1 MIRVGEKRL
10 GCVFAVFAGFFALTL
25 DTTLHAAPQNGRV
38 VEGAGSIER
47 SGTHT
52 DIRQHS
58 DFLATR
64 WNSFNIAAHESVQ
77 AHQPNSTSRLL
88 IRVDGGGA
96 TNIAGNYS
104 SNGITILENQNGV
117 QFSRG
122 AIVNVG
128 GLLATS
134 SRITGVAGNNWQLN
148 GIGGAVVNHGKIVA
162 GAGGVVL
169 AAVRVQNTGDITA
182 KGGDVALGA
191 GSSFTVDFAGS
202 MVGFEVSQA
211 ASGAS
216 LATTGKIESRGG
228 IVSLSAREAQAV
240 RANVVSVGGVVKATK
255 LERRGGV
262 VYLSGGDEGIAEV
275 SGDVQADEKVQA
287 TGEYIVVKDGAL
299 LKAPKILVGGDFQGK
314 GDVPTAQRT
323 LVEAGAQLNAGQN
336 GRIIVWADETT
347 WFDGDIIAPEGFAE
361 VSGKKVLASVNLA
374 GIDMG
379 EFGELL
385 LDPEHI
391 NITSSSFFINAQATG
406 DVFANTPVPGGG
418 PTLWLDVA
426 SVNRFKGNLSLEAN
440 TSLAVGFGAAIN
452 KPVGNLTL
460 IAGVDMR
467 ISSSINNGANTLT
480 LIAGKRDS
488 VGQILSFSG
497 THTLTARTLI
507 MNRRGGAFGAN
518 GKFRFNVQTLRLNTP
533 ADQTVHSWMIG
544 ANRSLIL
551 TSTGGTITVAN
562 HISLGSGNITLIAAG
577 NLVVG
582 GNIDNGANTLS
593 LTAGTNGSGKII
605 RSGLR
610 HLRARNVILTQ
621 TGAFDTTP
629 LIFSADT
636 LTLTTR
642 AAQTVLDWMVADNR
656 NLSLTSNAA
665 ITINRNI
672 SIGSGKLSLTSNAA
686 ITINR
691 HISIGS
697 GKLTL
702 NGKGGIVLG
711 GSIILTASEVEL
723 TGAINTA
730 ILGNRNLTITASNFV
745 LLNDDINLGNTGTT
759 TNVLILRGDTGGVRG
774 VGKPKLTAAAVNLI
788 QNNAFGRNSMFE
800 FSNLIRGLVLTT
812 GASQTVENW
821 MTASNRALA
830 LNSPGTIMIGGDINT
845 GSGGLTLNGQD
856 IALFA
861 TTSLNGN
868 NIEIIGPINGRHS
881 LFVTAWS
888 KLTINDDINL
898 TQGVLN
904 LSAGAKIVGVGKP
917 ELAASVVI
925 LAQGEK
931 FSSSAPFTFAALGV
945 EAFHGVTLLEL
956 KTGAQQKVHGWM
968 IAEGRNLSLT
978 STGGAIIIGRN
989 IAMGAGDII
998 LNGNQGINLEGT
1010 APIAL
1015 SGANISLA
1023 GLLSAE
1029 NLALSITAASNLTLN
1044 GFIVGASNLTLTG
1057 NKIVIGNDITL
1068 SGVSVALTGAID
1080 ESGTKGNDDLTLR
1093 ATGRLTINSHINLG
1107 TGVLRLKVGE
1117 RISVPNSDTNITAT
1131 AAMIEF
1137 SHSGV
1142 TDQVIGFTADG
1153 IATLGNVNFLTTVTY
1168 TFLNAAKAGG
1178 EVDCELG
1185 AGACLLTTQNNAP
1198 LTTDDGSLASDVS
1211 ITIDIGT
1218 GALTFGG
1225 SAPITITAPI
1235 VIITAGTIDIGNR
1248 ALKITATGGH
1258 LTLNTNIVGI
1268 GSGNVNLISESGNLI
1283 LGAGVQFTLSTRP
1296 VVLTAGGTFVFQ
1308 SADETPASNIMAST
1322 IKLSGPNLPAMMPSA
1337 TVITFSP
1344 TPSGE
1349 TSGTIPSWFSNGVD
1363 PAAAT
1368 DCASQP
1374 IICLIKRTN
1383 ESLKITVTTLAPTTS
1398 LTINIGDGTLTFAGT
1413 GLITLKSPS
1422 VSISAGMIDLKGR
1435 DLTIIANGDALT
1447 LTLGADI
1454 ANGRVVTIGAVSK
1467 GLVFSIAS
1475 ARALAAESI
1484 LFLSNGP
1491 IAVGQA
1497 LSLNARDALTLSS
1510 GLTGNGDLTLGTG
1523 SATMIRLI
1531 APTPIDILAHGT
1543 LAVNG
1548 AMLTNLMANGVA
1560 SGLSGVALRAAG
1572 DSGRVELNSDI
1583 DIRLLDGQTAGE
1595 LTIISSGT
1603 VVLGGAARTIKH
1615 MGAITLTGSLTTAA
1629 NTALTMT
1636 AAGDITLNSN
1646 IDLGSGALVLTA
1658 GQGAGTGNIMNGG
1671 GARTLTASTVSL
1683 RQDGTF
1689 VADLLVI
1696 ASDDLTLRT
1705 AAAQTVHI
1713 WMVGMNRTLSLTAS
1727 GEITIGGEINVGSG
1741 DLTLTSTGAGARIT
1755 LSTANVF
1762 LEGAAVSLTGVIDRS
1777 GSGTTGG
1784 LSVVASSVLTLNSN
1798 INAGTGFLNLS
1809 GESAVLGSATTS
1821 LTGGSFVNIPSLSRV
1836 SGTADLTIAASGR
1849 LTIFGNINIGAGALV
1864 LNGTNILLRGGGGAR
1879 TLAGGSVELTGNL
1892 NSRGSGG
1899 GGTSANNI
1907 IITAASGDITIN
1919 GDITA
1924 AGNDGV
1930 DEAQPGGRGGDLTL
1944 TATSGD
1950 ITINGDI
1957 RANGGAE
1964 GDSTDGSQSGNG
1976 GDGGVIIIEGVHV
1989 LVGLINSRGKSEG
2002 ADGRIMITATG
2013 GDLTLKG
2020 NMDVDGGQIHLTAQ
2034 GTGAILNDGTTFQVL
2049 MLTAGEINLTQ
2060 MGAFAADDFLAF
2072 PRNRGRGNS
2081 ILTLR
2086 TSTAQIV
2093 HSWMIGDEFNL
2104 VLISTMAIT
2113 LEQDFTTNRDI
2124 TLNGSA
2130 IVLMGNRSLAG
2141 RTITLTG
2148 AVDENDNLTHDNLT
2162 LTASR
2167 DLNLMSNINVGSGT
2181 LILISGEGGTGNLI
2195 PRAITLTAS
2204 TLSLTQDN
2212 LFDTSAPYI
2221 LAPTISQLNLTT
2233 NKTSAQTLK
2242 GWMLAENR
2250 GLSLTAA
2257 SQITI
2262 GVNVDIGD
2270 GNLALSAAL
2279 IMVGGGGEIA
2289 ANQIMIDGNLSSA
2302 VALTLTARENA
2313 VGALTFGANT
2323 MEVSATGQDLTLTAN
2338 GAAASIVFSAGSLT
2352 LNGVNINLTGMIN
2365 ESANNRNLTLTS
2377 TGTITFNSG
2386 IDLGAGDLSIRTLM
2400 ISTPVDIRITASPIH
2415 IEFTSEDIAIA
2426 SQGYVGGVIRATFSE
2441 TPVYVFALVGCDTV
2455 IVCKIGNGTKA
2466 IENVN
2471 PDLEASESITIDV
2484 GSNALGFGGRGT
2496 INITAPKIMITAG
2509 TINIGARTLTIT
2521 ANGGTLTLNGAIN
2534 GSGNVGLV
2542 AAENLVIMKDIALG
2556 AGALTLTAGAGM
2568 IGDISNGGGTTAPT
2582 LTAAT
2587 VSLTQ
2592 DGAFADNLFEIASA
2606 TASLTLTTTAASTDQ
2621 TVYGWMVG
2629 MNRALSLTTTG
2640 EITITTDIDTGT
2652 RNLTLNGTRLV
2663 FSGIAARELAGA
2675 DIALTGAV
2683 DEDNLSLII
2692 AATGDITINSDIDL
2706 GAGGDLTLTGTTTRL
2721 TGGPTLTARNIN
2733 LNAVMAAGQSLTLTA
2748 AQTITFDGDINL
2760 GAGAGGGAL
2769 MLSAGSRTA
2778 LAGTTEITAISASLK
2793 LSHTGITSENDI
2805 TAIKDSSITF
2815 ADGLVPSYA
2824 FFFLQCLQLDDCIIT
2839 GTGSTTVS
2847 DDLNASRSITITITG
2862 DGAVLNFVGSGE
2874 ITLTAPTI
2882 SITVASINL
2891 DGRILRLVHSS
2902 GAAITINA
2910 NINNATQII
2919 ATGGTLS
2926 LVGARTISGTM
2937 IAITAGLLQ
2946 TVNSSGTPTS
2956 HNLTINMTSGLTIAT
2971 DINVGSGRL
2980 TLTAGSGDISNG
2992 SATRTLTAGSVSLTQ
3007 TGAFADNLF
3016 SIASATLLTLTT
3028 STAQT
3033 LHGWMA
3039 GTNRTLS
3046 LTASGDITIGGIVNV
3061 GNGNLTLVATGSN
3074 IVLGAPTTITGAAIT
3089 FFNSVDGTTNNRAL
3103 AITAAGDITIND
3115 RINLG
3120 TGNLTLDSDTNIV
3133 LGGVLTLTGGDVML
3147 TGAINASANDYNFTI
3162 TASGDITLNSDIN
3175 LDTGTLTLIAGMGG
3189 TGNIADGAGMP
3200 TLTASTVNFTQ
3211 DGAFDGTAL
3220 FTFAASVGALNLTT
3234 GAAQTVH
3241 DWMDF
3246 AGRDLSLT
3254 STGNE
3259 IMIGRDI
3266 DTGAGNLTLS
3276 GGTLT
3281 LSGGART
3288 LSGADIELTGAL
3300 TAPGLALII
3309 TAAGNITINDNIS
3322 LGAGALTLT
3331 AGTSDTGN
3339 ILSDADIETLTAST
3353 VSFMQAGAFGDTA
3366 LFTFATP
3373 TLELETAAAQTVYD
3387 WMDDAGRDLSLTS
3400 TDEITIGRD
3409 IATGGG
3415 NLTLNG
3421 GTLTLS
3427 GGART
3432 LSGAD
3437 IELTGALTAP
3447 GLALIITATGD
3458 ITIND
3463 NIGLGAGALTL
3474 TAGADIGNGGGTTAP
3489 TLTAATV
3496 SLMQAGAFGD
3506 TARFMFAPSVGAL
3519 TLTTGDAQTV
3529 HHDWMVLSGRDL
3541 SLTSNGNAIMIGRN
3555 IEIGTGD
3562 LTLSGTAL
3570 TLTGG
3575 ARILSGANI
3584 SLTGATTNA
3593 AALTLT
3599 ATTKLTLNGNIDTGA
3614 GNLTLNLGSA
3624 VADLSGSLE
3633 LSGNLVTITGE
3644 RGIMATGDLTIS
3656 ALGNLVVNTDINVG
3670 TNTLRLLAGRADG
3683 NSAGETGDIVFM
3695 PATLVL
3701 QAANFELT
3709 QDGALFPNTRPAV
3722 FRDEDG
3728 MGIPTQGHPENINAI
3743 YDGDLNQQNVPWAR
3757 FLIPTSLLFDQVD
3770 SAGNLVIMPGP
3781 YLRNGIIEA
3790 RVDIVINAGETG
3802 TVTFAADIPTD
3813 LTLMANEIT
3822 ITAEAIN
3829 IGAHR
3834 TLTITAEGGT
3844 LMLNVGAITAEELS
3858 LSAATIEGLSSSL
3871 ALNVPTVSLELTGA
3885 DPFTARPFV
3894 ATSTIGTLNITTRA
3908 PQRYRG
3914 WMAPPAGSGRNLSI
3928 KTMGVLTLRSASIN
3942 LGAGNL
3948 TLNGATITF
3957 TNPAGLMIMAGAVE
3971 LTGAINQAASHLAL
3985 RVMATGDITL
3995 NSNINTG
4002 TGLLRLSTTGSI
4014 GNGGAARTIM
4024 SSTLFLRQS
4033 GAFGADLFDPASR
4046 TSGRVNLRV
4055 LAAVDQMVHP
4065 WMAGLGNGDF
4075 SLKGARGAVMTS
4087 ITTTAAL
4094 TRSAGTVT
4102 LRANTIT
4109 LGAAL
4114 TGTAV
4119 SLRADTIV
4127 GDGNNLVAIH
4137 ATAGDITAMDIAGTG
4152 RPTLATSVT
4161 AFSLTQGSAFE
4172 LNTLPFTFVGANITE
4187 AVTLSTRSS
4196 QRYRGWMTLLNRT
4209 VSLTTTGAL
4218 RVTFADI
4225 NVGTGNLTLSATGGI
4240 TFTNAA
4246 GLTLTATD
4254 VSLTGAVSS
4263 TNRQLTVAATG
4274 VIALNGNITTGTGNI
4289 TLTAPGATGITLGG
4303 DVVLRGN
4310 AVTLTGAVNGA
4321 TGDHSLRIEA
4331 EDNITLGGNI
4341 DLGMG
4346 KLNLRAGNDGTGNIL
4361 SGGVPR
4367 EIMSGDLFLRQA
4379 GAFTDTLF
4387 TTGSRASSRVNLR
4400 VLTAVDQMVHPW
4412 MAGLGNGDFSLKGAR
4427 GAVMTSITTTAA
4439 LTRSAGMVTLRA
4451 NTITLGAALTGT
4463 AVSLRADTI
4472 VGDGDNLVAIHATAG
4487 DITATGAN
4495 GTGRPVLDG
4504 GVRAF
4509 SLTQNSAFERVTLPF
4524 TFVGTDLT
4532 EAITLS
4538 TSSAQTYR
4546 GWMRGN
4552 ATTAASN
4559 VMSTGVITITRDTII
4574 TGTGNLT
4581 LSADGGIRFTNA
4593 AGLTIRAGEVVLTGV
4608 ISAANLSLTIMAQ
4621 ANILVGSIN
4630 LGTGRLD
4637 LQAGLASDATGA
4649 ITFAAGSTIAARR
4662 VRLAQDEQFVMA
4674 SNENGLAETFVLPT
4688 GIRPEGVFFSQT
4700 TLPTTQS
4707 WIDIRLFSDVAFV
4720 IDTPD
4725 TAINI
4730 PTSMNSLI
4738 SITLNAGDAALTF
4751 FDPGGSNAPITLIA
4765 PIVTITAGSI
4775 NLAGRALTIIATK
4788 DALTLNVGATI
4799 TSTASLFLRGDTIVG
4814 LGSDITFN
4822 VPTLGLTLT
4831 GAERSFDVPPFAAE
4845 SDIGTLN
4852 ITTRA
4857 PLTYRGWMAPAA
4869 GSNRNLIL
4877 LSTTGALTFTLASIN
4892 LGAGNLT
4899 LTSAVGADI
4908 NFTHPAGL
4916 TITVGNLTLTSAVS
4930 STNLPLIVEA
4940 SRVITLNSNI
4950 TTGTGGLALSGAS
4963 IVLGGDV
4970 VRLTSGAVSLTGAI
4984 NEMANNRILRVI
4996 ATGNITLNSNITLST
5011 GVLSLTTT
5019 GSIGN
5024 GGSAPGELPEL
5035 TASTVSLTQAE
5046 EFAAA
5051 AVFGFTDTSSLT
5063 LSRTGGRQT
5072 IHPWMQSALTG
5083 GSITITAPGALIVEG
5098 ALDFGANNIILT
5110 SGRRVRIGADIATT
5124 GNIILTGVA
5133 SLSAIRFENG
5143 ARVVMGTNITLNG
5156 SARIFTLTTDPA
5168 RNGGSVTLTATSGI
5182 LRLNGDIDTGT
5193 NNLSLTGATI
5203 QIGRRGADTLIV
5215 LSGGDIA
5222 LTSASGIQIGR
5233 FTGAGD
5239 FRVNNSVANLT
5250 VNAQGT
5256 LTIAANITVDST
5268 ATSGGDIRLLT
5279 GGSIN
5284 FGAAARTITGTT
5296 IRLRG
5301 AATGTADLTLTARG
5315 LLRINS
5321 NINLTSGT
5329 NPTLTLMSTEGAV
5342 RVLADISTTGNMTLS
5357 GATEINLN
5365 GGVAAGEAKTLS
5377 GAIITLTGDARSNR
5391 ALTITASGTL
5401 TINNDITLTGSGL
5414 TLALSGAG
5422 AIVGTERPRLTAST
5436 VSLTQE
5442 AAFTADDIGRGPFR
5456 LTAGSLV
5463 LNTGAAQDVHNWM
5476 ISSSR
5481 NVTLTSALQVRVGAD
5496 IGADVPSRNLG
5507 TRSLTLISTGADIRI
5522 EADITTTGNITLNGN
5537 TGIDLSGGARTISGA
5552 AITLM
5557 IEGQGVAASDANVT
5571 ITASG
5576 ILTINNNIDIGTN
5589 ALTLTSGA
5597 GAIGNGG
5604 TATVLTASTVS
5615 LRQVAAFGD
5624 VPQLT
5629 FGGDTGSLV
5638 FTTDATQVVHDWMIA
5653 SGRNLTVIVRTS
5665 RAVRVSAEIVASG
5678 GGARDLGAG
5687 SLTLTSGGK
5696 VRIGADITTTGNIIL
5711 TGVASSDQPAIR
5723 FENGAREVR
5732 GGNIRLNGS
5741 AGVLTSTTEP
5751 ARNGGSV
5758 TLNASGILTLTDN
5771 IATGTNNLTL
5781 TGATIQIA
5789 RAAGM
5794 PANTR
5799 IVLRG
5804 QDITLTSASG
5814 IQIGRITRGGV
5825 FLMNNSVANFTVNAQ
5840 GTLRIAA
5847 DIMAADDTRSGGDIR
5862 LVGRDV
5868 TTPIAFTDERTIT
5881 GRDITLRGAATGTAN
5896 LTLTAS
5902 GTLTI
5907 NSNIDLTGDDLTLA
5921 LSGAGAIV
5929 GTDRPTLTASTVSL
5943 MQDAA
5948 FAARRLFT
5956 FANAISSLELTTEAA
5971 QDVHNWMI
5979 VANRNLTVTS
5989 SDRVRVAGAIGAG
6002 LGGRDLGDGD
6012 ITLRSGTV
6020 VRILADISTG
6030 GNITLSGGTGGIN
6043 LNGTDALLSG
6053 AIVTLTGNARG
6064 NRDLTI
6070 TAGGRLTI
6078 NNNIDIGTGTLT
6090 LTATDLADTSV
6101 DLMAGDHI
6109 FDPIRACDGSTTP
6122 SCTTNTP

>member
-1 MIRVGEKRL
+1 MYVEKRL
-10 GCVFAVFAGFFALTL
+10 GRVFAVFVGFFALTL
-25 DTTLHAAPQNGRV
+25 GTTPHAAPQNGRV

-77 AHQPNSTSRLL
+77 AHQPNSSSRLL

-134 SRITGVAGNNWQLN
+134 SRISGADGAHWQLN
-148 GIGGAVVNHGKIVA
+148 GTGGAVINNGAIVA
-162 GAGGVVL
+162 GVGGVVL
-169 AAVRVQNTGDITA
+169 AAVKVQNTGDITS
-182 KGGDVALGA
+182 KGGDVMLGA

-202 MVGFEVSQA
+202 MVGFEITKA

-216 LATTGKIESRGG
+216 LATTGKIESQGG

-240 RANVVSVGGVVKATK
+240 RTNVVSVGGVVKATRM
-255 LERRGGV
+255 ERRGGV

-275 SGDVQADEKVQA
+275 SGDVSASKKVQT
-287 TGEYIVVKDGAL
+287 TGEYVVVKEGAL
-299 LKAPKILVGGDFQGK
+299 LKAPEILVGGDFQGK

-323 LVEAGAQLNAGQN
+323 LVEAGALLDAGAK
-336 GRIIVWADETT
+336 GRVIVWADETT

-391 NITSSSFFINAQATG
+391 NITSSSFFINAQVTG

-507 MNRRGGAFGAN
+507 INKRGGAFGTN
-518 GKFRFNVQTLRLNTP
+518 GKFRFDVQTLRLNTP
-533 ADQTVHSWMIG
+533 ANQTVQGWMIG
-544 ANRSLIL
+544 ANHNLIL
-551 TSTGGTITVAN
+551 TSTSGTITVAN
-562 HISLGSGNITLIAAG
+562 HISLRSRNLTLVAAG
-577 NLVVG
+577 NLIVLA
-582 GNIDNGANTLS
+582 NINNGANTLS
-593 LTAGTNGSGKII
+593 LIAGAGGAGKII
-605 RSGLR
+605 GSVFGRRLT
-610 HLRARNVILTQ
+610 ARNVILTQ
-621 TGAFDTTP
+621 TDAFGTNAPFT
-629 LIFSADT
+629 FSANT

-665 ITINRNI
+665 ITLNRNI
-672 SIGSGKLSLTSNAA
+672 SIGSGNLKLTSNVA
-686 ITINR
+686 ITLNR
-691 HISIGS
+691 HITIGS

-702 NGKGGIVLG
+702 IGRGGIVLG

-745 LLNDDINLGNTGTT
+745 LLHDDINLGNTGTT

-821 MTASNRALA
+821 MTAVNRALA
-830 LNSPGTIMIGGDINT
+830 LNSRGTITIGGDINT

-868 NIEIIGPINGRHS
+868 NIEILGPINGRHS

-904 LSAGAKIVGVGKP
+904 LSAGAKIAGVGKP

-945 EAFHGVTLLEL
+945 EAFRGVTLLEL

-968 IAEGRNLSLT
+968 IVEGRNLSLT

-1023 GLLSAE
+1023 GLLNAE
-1029 NLALSITAASNLTLN
+1029 NRALSITAASNLTLN
-1044 GFIVGASNLTLTG
+1044 GFIVGASNLNLTG
-1057 NKIVIGNDITL
+1057 NKIVLGGDIAL

-1093 ATGRLTINSHINLG
+1093 ATGRLTLNSHINLG

-1153 IATLGNVNFLTTVTY
+1153 IATLGNVNFLATVTY

-1178 EVDCELG
+1178 GVDCELDGRACMLGTG
-1185 AGACLLTTQNNAP
+1185 ADMN

-1225 SAPITITAPI
+1225 DDDITITAPT
-1235 VIITAGTIDIGNR
+1235 VIITAGIIDIGAR
-1248 ALKITATGGH
+1248 TLTITATGGH
-1258 LTLNTNIVGI
+1258 LTLNTNIVGT

-1283 LGAGVQFTLSTRP
+1283 LGAGVQFTLATSP
-1296 VVLTAGGTFVFQ
+1296 LVLEAGGMFVFQ

-1322 IKLSGPNLPAMMPSA
+1322 IKLSGPNLPAIMPSA

-1344 TPSGE
+1344 QPSGE

-1363 PAAAT
+1363 PAAAR
-1368 DCASQP
+1368 DCAGQP
-1374 IICLIKRTN
+1374 IICLIQRTN
-1383 ESLKITVTTLAPTTS
+1383 ESLKIKGTTLAPTTS
-1398 LTINIGDGTLTFAGT
+1398 LTINIGDGTLTFGGT

-1435 DLTIIANGDALT
+1435 DLTIIADGSALT

-1475 ARALAAESI
+1475 ARAVAAESI

-1491 IAVGQA
+1491 IAVGAA

-1523 SATMIRLI
+1523 SAAVIRLI

-1548 AMLTNLMANGVA
+1548 AMLTNLMANGAA

-1572 DSGRVELNSDI
+1572 DRGRVELNSDI

-1595 LTIISSGT
+1595 LTISSSGM

-1615 MGAITLTGSLTTAA
+1615 AGAITLTGSLTTTA

-1658 GQGAGTGNIMNGG
+1658 GQDAGTGDIMNGG

-1689 VADLLVI
+1689 AAGLLVI

-1705 AAAQTVHI
+1705 AAAQTVQD
-1713 WMVGMNRTLSLTAS
+1713 WMVASGRTLSLTAS
-1727 GEITIGGEINVGSG
+1727 GDITIGGDVDAGGG
-1741 DLTLTSTGAGARIT
+1741 DLTFDGTAIVLGAGLTLTGGAVELSGAIAGTNGLTIDASGDITLNDNIATGDAELTLDSATRINLGAAITLTGGAIMLTGAIDESSSGDDGLTIT
-1755 LSTANVF
+1755 A
-1762 LEGAAVSLTGVIDRS
+1762 S
-1777 GSGTTGG
+1777 GN
-1784 LSVVASSVLTLNSN
+1784 LTLNDD
-1798 INAGTGFLNLS
+1798 IDLGAGTL
-1809 GESAVLGSATTS
+1809 
-1821 LTGGSFVNIPSLSRV
+1821 
-1836 SGTADLTIAASGR
+1836 D
-1849 LTIFGNINIGAGALV
+1849 
-1864 LNGTNILLRGGGGAR
+1864 LNGTNIFLRGSGGAR
-1879 TLAGGSVELTGNL
+1879 TLAGGSVELTGHL
-1892 NSRGSGG
+1892 DSRVEGNGA
-1899 GGTSANNI
+1899 SANNI
-1907 IITAASGDITIN
+1907 IIRAASGDITIN

-1924 AGNDGV
+1924 KGSDGV
-1930 DEAQPGGRGGDLTL
+1930 GEAQPGGRGGDLTL
-1944 TATSGD
+1944 TATSGN
-1950 ITINGDI
+1950 ITINGEM
-1957 RANGGAE
+1957 RASGGAG
-1964 GDSTDGSQSGNG
+1964 GDSTDASQSGDG
-1976 GDGGVIIIEGVHV
+1976 GDGGVIIIEGVNV
-1989 LVGLINSRGKSEG
+1989 LVGLINSRGRSAGAFDIDSSGSSGSAG

-2020 NMDVDGGQIHLTAQ
+2020 NMDVDGGQIHLTVQ
-2034 GTGAILNDGTTFQVL
+2034 GAGAILNDGTTFQVL
-2049 MLTAGEINLTQ
+2049 RLTAGEINLTQ
-2060 MGAFAADDFLAF
+2060 MVAFAADDLLAF
-2072 PRNRGRGNS
+2072 PRDRGDN
-2081 ILTLR
+2081 ILTIR
-2086 TSTAQIV
+2086 TSAAQIV
-2093 HSWMIGDEFNL
+2093 HSWMIGNEFSL

-2124 TLNGSA
+2124 TLDGSA
-2130 IVLMGNRSLAG
+2130 IVLMGSRSLMG

-2167 DLNLMSNINVGSGT
+2167 SLNLMSDINVGSGT

-2204 TLSLTQDN
+2204 TLSLKQDS
-2212 LFDTSAPYI
+2212 LFGDNPPYT
-2221 LAPTISQLNLTT
+2221 LAAGIEQLNLTT
-2233 NKTSAQTLK
+2233 NKTAAQTLK
-2242 GWMLAENR
+2242 GWMLVEDR
-2250 GLSLTAA
+2250 SLSLTAA
-2257 SQITI
+2257 DQITI
-2262 GVNVDIGD
+2262 GVNVDIGN

-2302 VALTLTARENA
+2302 AALTLTARKNA
-2313 VGALTFGANT
+2313 AGALTFGANT
-2323 MEVSATGQDLTLTAN
+2323 AEVSAAGQDLTLTAN
-2338 GAAASIVFSAGSLT
+2338 GGSEASIVFSAGSLT
-2352 LNGVNINLTGMIN
+2352 LNGVNINLTGMID

-2377 TGTITFNSG
+2377 SGTITFNSG
-2386 IDLGAGDLSIRTLM
+2386 INLGTGDLSMSALM
-2400 ISTPVDIRITASPIH
+2400 ISTPVDIQITASPIH
-2415 IEFTSEDIAIA
+2415 IEFTSEDITIA

-2441 TPVYVFALVGCDTV
+2441 TPVYVFALVSCDTAT
-2455 IVCKIGNGTKA
+2455 VCTIGDGTKA
-2466 IENVN
+2466 IGNVN

-2521 ANGGTLTLNGAIN
+2521 ANGGTLTLNGVIN
-2534 GSGNVGLV
+2534 GSGIVALS

-2568 IGDISNGGGTTAPT
+2568 TGDIGNGGGTTAPT

-2606 TASLTLTTTAASTDQ
+2606 TSLTLTTSTDQ
-2621 TVYGWMVG
+2621 TVHGWMVG
-2629 MNRALSLTTTG
+2629 TNRALSLTTTG
-2640 EITITTDIDTGT
+2640 EITIGRDIATGT
-2652 RNLTLNGTRLV
+2652 SSLTLDGGTLTL
-2663 FSGIAARELAGA
+2663 SGAARILSGA
-2675 DIALTGAV
+2675 DIALTGALTAN
-2683 DEDNLSLII
+2683 DLALTIT
-2692 AATGDITINSDIDL
+2692 ATGEITINSDINL

-2733 LNAVMAAGQSLTLTA
+2733 LNAVMAAGQNLTLAA

-2778 LAGTTEITAISASLK
+2778 LAGTTKITAISASLK
-2793 LSHTGITSENDI
+2793 LSHTSITSENDI
-2805 TAIKDSSITF
+2805 TAINDSSITF

-2824 FFFLQCLQLDDCIIT
+2824 FFFLQCPRLDDCIIT

-2862 DGAVLNFVGSGE
+2862 DGAVLNFVGSGD
-2874 ITLTAPTI
+2874 IRLDAPTI
-2882 SITVASINL
+2882 SINVASINL
-2891 DGRILRLVHSS
+2891 DGRTLRLVDDR

-2910 NINNATQII
+2910 NINEATQII

-2946 TVNSSGTPTS
+2946 TVNSEGTPTS

-2971 DINVGSGRL
+2971 DINVGSGNL
-2980 TLTAGSGDISNG
+2980 ILTAGSGDISNG

-3007 TGAFADNLF
+3007 TGAFADALF
-3016 SIASATLLTLTT
+3016 SIASATSLTLTT
-3028 STAQT
+3028 TTAQT

-3039 GTNRTLS
+3039 GTNRALS
-3046 LTASGDITIGGIVNV
+3046 LTAGGDITIGGIVNV
-3061 GNGNLTLVATGSN
+3061 GNGNITLVATGGN
-3074 IVLGAPTTITGAAIT
+3074 IVLGAPTTITGAAVT
-3089 FFNSVDGTTNNRAL
+3089 FSNPVDGTTNNRAL
-3103 AITAAGDITIND
+3103 TITASGDITIND

-3133 LGGVLTLTGGDVML
+3133 LGGVLTLTGGDVAL

-3175 LDTGTLTLIAGMGG
+3175 LDMGTLTLTAGMGG

-3200 TLTASTVNFTQ
+3200 TLTASTVSFTQ
-3211 DGAFDGTAL
+3211 DDAFGGTAL

-3234 GAAQTVH
+3234 AAPQMVH
-3241 DWMDF
+3241 DWMDE

-3254 STGNE
+3254 STAA

-3266 DTGAGNLTLS
+3266 ATGGSNLTLD
-3276 GGTLT
+3276 GDTLT

-3309 TAAGNITINDNIS
+3309 TAAGDITINDNIS

-3415 NLTLNG
+3415 NLTLDG

-3437 IELTGALTAP
+3437 IELIGALTAP
-3447 GLALIITATGD
+3447 GLALIITAAGD

-3496 SLMQAGAFGD
+3496 SLMQAGAFAA

-3519 TLTTGDAQTV
+3519 TLTTGDAQMV
-3529 HHDWMVLSGRDL
+3529 HDWMVLSGRDL
-3541 SLTSNGNAIMIGRN
+3541 SLTSNGSAITIGRN
-3555 IEIGTGD
+3555 IEIGTGS

-3599 ATTKLTLNGNIDTGA
+3599 ATTKLTLNGNIDTST

-3644 RGIMATGDLTIS
+3644 MGIMAAGDLTIS
-3656 ALGNLVVNTDINVG
+3656 ALDNLVVNTDIKVG
-3670 TNTLRLLAGRADG
+3670 MNTLRLLAGRADG

-3802 TVTFAADIPTD
+3802 TVTFAVGLPTD

-3829 IGAHR
+3829 IGEHR
-3834 TLTITAEGGT
+3834 TLTITAAGGT
-3844 LMLNVGAITAEELS
+3844 LMLNVGAIAAGELS
-3858 LSAATIEGLSSSL
+3858 LIAARIEGLSSSL
-3871 ALNVPTVSLELTGA
+3871 VLNVPTVNLELTGA
-3885 DPFTARPFV
+3885 GSFTARPFV
-3894 ATSTIGTLNITTRA
+3894 GGSTIATLNIKTRA

-3914 WMAPPAGSGRNLSI
+3914 WMASRVGSGRNLSI
-3928 KTMGVLTLRSASIN
+3928 KTMGVLTIPFVNIN
-3942 LGAGNL
+3942 LGEGAL
-3948 TLNGATITF
+3948 TLNGASITFVNARGLTIT
-3957 TNPAGLMIMAGAVE
+3957 AGAVS
-3971 LTGAINQAASHLAL
+3971 LTGAINQAANNRAL
-3985 RVMATGDITL
+3985 RVIATGNITL
-3995 NSNINTG
+3995 NSNINLG
-4002 TGLLRLSTTGSI
+4002 AGLLSLSTTGII

-4024 SSTLFLRQS
+4024 SRVLLLRQS
-4033 GAFGADLFDPASR
+4033 GAFGDIFTPASR
-4046 TSGRVNLRV
+4046 TSSRVNLRV
-4055 LAAVDQMVHP
+4055 LTAVDQMVHP

-4075 SLKGARGAVMTS
+4075 SLKGAGVVLTS
-4087 ITTTAAL
+4087 ITTTTAL
-4094 TRSAGTVT
+4094 TRSAGTVI

-4114 TGTAV
+4114 TGRAV
-4119 SLRADTIV
+4119 RLYADTIA
-4127 GDGNNLVAIH
+4127 GDGNNLVVIH
-4137 ATAGDITAMDIAGTG
+4137 ATAGDITTTDIAGTG
-4152 RPTLATSVT
+4152 RPALATSVT
-4161 AFSLTQGSAFE
+4161 GFSLTQNSAFE
-4172 LNTLPFTFVGANITE
+4172 RVTLPFTFVGANITSL
-4187 AVTLSTRSS
+4187 TLSTRSA
-4196 QRYRGWMTLLNRT
+4196 QIYRVWMALPGRT

-4218 RVTFADI
+4218 KVNIANI
-4225 NVGTGNLTLSATGGI
+4225 NVGAGNLTLSATGGI
-4240 TFTNAA
+4240 TFTNAL

-4274 VIALNGNITTGTGNI
+4274 VIALNGNITTGTGDI

-4303 DVVLRGN
+4303 NVKLRGN
-4310 AVTLTGAVNGA
+4310 TVTLTGAVNGA

-4346 KLNLRAGNDGTGNIL
+4346 RLDLRADEDNNGTGNIL
-4361 SGGVPR
+4361 SGGDAR

-4387 TTGSRASSRVNLR
+4387 TTDSRASSRVTLR

-4412 MAGLGNGDFSLKGAR
+4412 MAGLGNGDFFLQGAH

-4439 LTRSAGMVTLRA
+4439 LTRSAGTVILRA

-4463 AVSLRADTI
+4463 AVSLYADTI
-4472 VGDGDNLVAIHATAG
+4472 AGDGNNLVVIHATAG
-4487 DITATGAN
+4487 DITATDIA
-4495 GTGRPVLDG
+4495 GTGRPALATSVTG
-4504 GVRAF
+4504 F

-4524 TFVGTDLT
+4524 TFVRTTITSL
-4532 EAITLS
+4532 TLS
-4538 TSSAQTYR
+4538 TRSAQIYR
-4546 GWMRGN
+4546 VWMALPGRTVSL
-4552 ATTAASN
+4552 TTTGALKVNIANIN
-4559 VMSTGVITITRDTII
+4559 VGAGD
-4574 TGTGNLT
+4574 LT
-4581 LSADGGIRFTNA
+4581 LSADGGITFTNA
-4593 AGLTIRAGEVVLTGV
+4593 AGLTIRAGEVVVTGV

-4621 ANILVGSIN
+4621 ADILVGSMN

-4637 LQAGLASDATGA
+4637 LQAGLSPDTVNA
-4649 ITFAAGSTIAARR
+4649 ITFADGSTIAARR
-4662 VRLAQDEQFVMA
+4662 VSLRQDEQFVAA
-4674 SNENGLAETFVLPT
+4674 SDENGLAETFVLPT

-4700 TLPTTQS
+4700 ILPTTQS
-4707 WIDIRLFSDVAFV
+4707 WIDIRLFSEGDFV
-4720 IDTPD
+4720 IDTPGV
-4725 TAINI
+4725 AINI
-4730 PTSMNSLI
+4730 PTSMNSLV

-4751 FDPGGSNAPITLIA
+4751 FDDGGGSNAPITLIA

-4775 NLAGRALTIIATK
+4775 DLAGRALTIIATK
-4788 DALTLNVGATI
+4788 GTLTLNVGATI

-4831 GAERSFDVPPFAAE
+4831 GDERSFDVPPFAAE
-4845 SDIGTLN
+4845 SDIGTLD

-4857 PLTYRGWMAPAA
+4857 PLTYRDWMAPAA
-4869 GSNRNLIL
+4869 GLNRNLIL

-4908 NFTHPAGL
+4908 TFTNPAGL

-4940 SRVITLNSNI
+4940 SGAITLNSDIN
-4950 TTGTGGLALSGAS
+4950 TGTGGLALSGAS

-4970 VRLTSGAVSLTGAI
+4970 VWLTSGAISLTGAI
-4984 NEMANNRILRVI
+4984 NEMANNRTLRVI
-4996 ATGNITLNSNITLST
+4996 ATGNITLNSNINLGT

-5024 GGSAPGELPEL
+5024 GGSAPGELPDL
-5035 TASTVSLTQAE
+5035 TASTISLRQAA
-5046 EFAAA
+5046 EFAAI

-5063 LSRTGGRQT
+5063 LSRTRGRQT

-5083 GSITITAPGALIVEG
+5083 GSITITAAGVMIVG
-5098 ALDFGANNIILT
+5098 GVGFDFGANNITLT
-5110 SGRRVRIGADIATT
+5110 SRRIVRIGANITTT
-5124 GNIILTGVA
+5124 GNIILTGTA
-5133 SLSAIRFENG
+5133 SPAIRFENG
-5143 ARVVMGTNITLNG
+5143 AREVRGGNITLSGN
-5156 SARIFTLTTDPA
+5156 ARSNRALTI
-5168 RNGGSVTLTATSGI
+5168 TASGI
-5182 LRLNGDIDTGT
+5182 LTLNDDIDTGT

-5215 LSGGDIA
+5215 LSGGDIT
-5222 LTSASGIQIGR
+5222 LTSAGGIQIGR
-5233 FTGAGD
+5233 FNGRGTFFTRGI
-5239 FRVNNSVANLT
+5239 VANLT
-5250 VNAQGT
+5250 VNAQGV
-5256 LTIAANITVDST
+5256 LTIAADITVAS
-5268 ATSGGDIRLLT
+5268 AAASGGGIVLT
-5279 GGSIN
+5279 GGSIA
-5284 FGAAARTITGTT
+5284 FGAAARIITGGA
-5296 IRLRG
+5296 IALRG

-5315 LLRINS
+5315 TLRVNS
-5321 NINLTSGT
+5321 SIALTGGT
-5329 NPTLTLMSTEGAV
+5329 NPALTLMSTAGAV
-5342 RVLADISTTGNMTLS
+5342 RILADLSTTGDMTLS
-5357 GATEINLN
+5357 GATGINLN
-5365 GGVAAGEAKTLS
+5365 SGRAKTLS
-5377 GAIITLTGDARSNR
+5377 GAAITLNGNARSNR
-5391 ALTITASGTL
+5391 AVTITASSTL
-5401 TINNDITLTGSGL
+5401 TLNNNITVTGA
-5414 TLALSGAG
+5414 TRRLALSGAG
-5422 AIVGTERPRLTAST
+5422 AIVTTGRPILTAST
-5436 VSLTQE
+5436 VSLAQVD
-5442 AAFTADDIGRGPFR
+5442 AFAQTRPFR
-5456 LTAGSLV
+5456 FRPGSLM
-5463 LNTGAAQDVHNWM
+5463 LITDAAQDVHDWM
-5476 ISSSR
+5476 ISPSR
-5481 NVTLTSALQVRVGAD
+5481 DVTITSAGQVRVGAA
-5496 IGADVPSRNLG
+5496 IGADVLG
-5507 TRSLTLISTGADIRI
+5507 RDLGVRSLTLVSTGAGIRI
-5522 EADITTTGNITLNGN
+5522 EADITITGNITLRGTGS
-5537 TGIDLSGGARTISGA
+5537 TGIDLSGAARTITGRD
-5552 AITLM
+5552 ITLT
-5557 IEGQGVAASDANVT
+5557 GVAMSDANVT

-5576 ILTINNNIDIGTN
+5576 ILTINNDIDIGTN

-5597 GAIGNGG
+5597 GAIVGVGTPTLTASTINLRQAAEFAAIAVFGLTDTSSLTLSRTGGRQTIRPWMQNVLTGGNLTITATGVLIVRGVEFDFGANNITLTSTGGGVRILANISTGGDLTLSGVTGGINLSGGVTGERTLAGATVTLIGVVASNRDLTLTASGTLRFNNNITLNGVRALSLTSTGGAVRILGNITTGGDLTLNGNTGIDLRGGAAKTFSGANITLTGVVVSNRAVTLTASGILRLNNNITLTGTRALSLSGSGGITLGSALTTLSGGAITLRGAATGTADLTITARGTLTINNDITLTGADLTLALSGAGTIGNGG
-5604 TATVLTASTVS
+5604 TDTTLTASTVS
-5615 LRQVAAFGD
+5615 LRQVD
-5624 VPQLT
+5624 VFDATALFT
-5629 FGGDTGSLV
+5629 FGTATGSLV
-5638 FTTDATQVVHDWMIA
+5638 LTTDA
-5653 SGRNLTVIVRTS
+5653 
-5665 RAVRVSAEIVASG
+5665 
-5678 GGARDLGAG
+5678 
-5687 SLTLTSGGK
+5687 
-5696 VRIGADITTTGNIIL
+5696 
-5711 TGVASSDQPAIR
+5711 
-5723 FENGAREVR
+5723 
-5732 GGNIRLNGS
+5732 
-5741 AGVLTSTTEP
+5741 
-5751 ARNGGSV
+5751 
-5758 TLNASGILTLTDN
+5758 
-5771 IATGTNNLTL
+5771 
-5781 TGATIQIA
+5781 
-5789 RAAGM
+5789 
-5794 PANTR
+5794 
-5799 IVLRG
+5799 
-5804 QDITLTSASG
+5804 
-5814 IQIGRITRGGV
+5814 
-5825 FLMNNSVANFTVNAQ
+5825 AQ
-5840 GTLRIAA
+5840 
-5847 DIMAADDTRSGGDIR
+5847 
-5862 LVGRDV
+5862 
-5868 TTPIAFTDERTIT
+5868 
-5881 GRDITLRGAATGTAN
+5881 N
-5896 LTLTAS
+5896 
-5902 GTLTI
+5902 
-5907 NSNIDLTGDDLTLA
+5907 
-5921 LSGAGAIV
+5921 
-5929 GTDRPTLTASTVSL
+5929 
-5943 MQDAA
+5943 
-5948 FAARRLFT
+5948 
-5956 FANAISSLELTTEAA
+5956 
-5971 QDVHNWMI
+5971 VHNWMI
-5979 VANRNLTVTS
+5979 ALNRNLTVTS
-5989 SDRVRVAGAIGAG
+5989 SGRVRVAAIIGDG
-6002 LGGRDLGDGD
+6002 ETGRDLGTGD
-6012 ITLRSGTV
+6012 ITLTSTEADI
-6020 VRILADISTG
+6020 RILGSVSTTG
-6030 GNITLSGGTGGIN
+6030 DMTLSGATGIN
-6043 LNGTDALLSG
+6043 LNGGAAGVRTLAGAIITLSG
-6053 AIVTLTGNARG
+6053 NAWS

-6070 TAGGRLTI
+6070 TATGVLTI
-6078 NNNIDIGTGTLT
+6078 NNNIDIGTGALT
-6090 LTATDLADTSV
+6090 LTANPLADTSV
-6101 DLMAGDHI
+6101 ALTAGDHI

-6122 SCTTNTP
+6122 SCTVNTP